1 MMIRGGQMASSQA
14 GLKEKIG
21 SVVDNLKYYW
31 KEPPKG
37 RFMSFKEI
45 ASYAFGGIGAYLIVS
60 MSWICMLATTNVFI
74 TGTIGITPTDMY
86 ILYVIAVIAGIPL
99 TGLRAS
105 IVDNT
110 RSKAGK
116 YRPYILLMG
125 IPSALILLQWFG
137 SRTISLNIWLATVL
151 FSAKNCGLF
160 GKMRNL
166 AFV

>member
-125 IPSALILLQWFG
+125 IPSALIFVAMVWFPYDKLKYLVG
-137 SRTISLNIWLATVL
+137 DGVV
-151 FSAKNCGLF
+151 SAKKLRIIWQN
-160 GKMRNL
+160 
-166 AFV
+166 A